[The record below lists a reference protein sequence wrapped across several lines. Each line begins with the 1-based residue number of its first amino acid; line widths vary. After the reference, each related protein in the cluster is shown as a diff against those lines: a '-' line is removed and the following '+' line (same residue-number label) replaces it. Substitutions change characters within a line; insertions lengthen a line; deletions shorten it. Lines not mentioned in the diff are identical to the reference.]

1 MQIVYRFNRAKA
13 FHAAAITVTD
23 ALLTAVLT
31 PKMPDEGFKGE
42 GDLPMVPA
50 DPVTLTLSLA
60 ALKAIDEFD
69 DGAMLSFDAME
80 LKPGVAIK
88 WKNLY
93 LGTML
98 GRRPMLDYLREL
110 GWNTAF
116 RILIPAGGITS
127 MRQCKYIVQMHDAAG
142 VLECADPIATL
153 ATPQEFTALQF
164 RPRIIGPTTAGVT
177 SPSVPLSIQLEDSD
191 GQPIAATGTV
201 FLETTAGTLSRPR
214 VVLDEQGVGTFELF
228 TAGIQSGETVKIK
241 AGFRYFPGAEDHLVK
256 FAA

>member
-1 MQIVYRFNRAKA
+1 LQIAYRYNRPKA
-13 FHAAAITVTD
+13 FHAVNLTVTD
-23 ALLTAVLT
+23 ALLTAAIT
-31 PKMPDEGFKGE
+31 PTKPDDGFTGVGE
-42 GDLPMVPA
+42 VPMIPA
-50 DPVTLTLSLA
+50 DPVSLILSLDE
-60 ALKAIDEFD
+60 LKALTEFD

-93 LGTML
+93 LGTLL
-98 GRRPMLDYLREL
+98 GRRSMLDYLREL

-116 RILIPAGGITS
+116 RILVPSAGITS

-142 VLECADPIATL
+142 VLECVDPIATL
-153 ATPQEFTALQF
+153 ATPQDFTALQF
-164 RPRIIGPTTAGVT
+164 RPRIIGPTTAGLT

-191 GQPIAATGTV
+191 GQPIAASGTV

-214 VVLDEQGVGTFELF
+214 VVLGDQGAGTFELF
-228 TAGIQSGETVKIK
+228 TAGIQPGEKVKIK
-241 AGFRYFPGAEDHLVK
+241 AGFRYFPGAEDHLVE